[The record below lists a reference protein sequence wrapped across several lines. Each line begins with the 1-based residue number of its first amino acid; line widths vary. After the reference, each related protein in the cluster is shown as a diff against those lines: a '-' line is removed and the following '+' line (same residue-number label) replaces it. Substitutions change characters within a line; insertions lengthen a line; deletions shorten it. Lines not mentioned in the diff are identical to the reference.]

1 MKDIAERLRITEKEM
16 ANEKGPF
23 LLFALILRED
33 APDLWDL
40 VVSAPW
46 IESNKA
52 KALAYIA
59 SKVKEALPE
68 EEITKLS
75 RIALI
80 DPNNPAL
87 EAVQKTI
94 HVEPGLT
101 DVQDSVF
108 FGLPIRHA
116 YIVTSRKEAA

>member
-1 MKDIAERLRITEKEM
+1 M

-94 HVEPGLT
+94 HVEHGLT